1 MAVTEDGL
9 PIEDDDVAFKGHLNG
24 RPSLNGRF
32 TQPSQPDTSPAQQ
45 SNTGFR
51 ENGRFRRIL
60 LFFGGVI
67 LHIVFWDLLIAKIP
81 FVGDWV
87 RGTRPRRFRR
97 WAKRFRTLAVEMGG
111 VMIKL
116 GQFLSARV
124 DVLPVEITEELQG
137 LQDEVPA
144 ERPEHILAAAEAEL
158 GDLSTHF
165 SHIEETPLAAA
176 SLGQAH
182 RAWLLPNNGR
192 SEHGDA
198 VVIKVMRP
206 NIENIVRTD
215 LSALNIVAK
224 WLMRYRPIR
233 RRADV
238 PALMQEFSRTL
249 WEEMDYESEAANAE
263 RFAEMYVNSDTIYIP
278 AVYRQHSTKRII
290 VLENVESLKI
300 TDLQGMKAAGIN
312 PREVAES
319 LLDAYFP
326 QIFEEGFFH
335 ADPHPGNLFIR
346 PRDDI
351 PWLAEDDD
359 GRGRP
364 FWLIFIDF
372 GMVGRV
378 PEAMKQNLR
387 KILVSVMQ
395 QDGRTLTEAYS
406 ELGFFLPD
414 ADLERISDAQSTIL
428 KRMWGRNWLDL
439 ANPDPEELKELS
451 KEFRDLLFD
460 FPFQVPQDFIYLG
473 RALGMMAGMVSQLD
487 EEISPWYFFE
497 KYGKTVVAD
506 ENMPLSLELAWEMVK
521 PYLNAPAQVKRLL
534 TMAENGRLRVQ
545 TDHETIRQ
553 QQRIE
558 KRIGQLG
565 WSILGAAG
573 MLSGTLIYLFRKG
586 FGSKK

>member
-1 MAVTEDGL
+1 MSVTEDGL
-9 PIEDDDVAFKGHLNG
+9 PIEYDDVALNG
-24 RPSLNGRF
+24 RLNSNQSLNGRSP
-32 TQPSQPDTSPAQQ
+32 QPQPDTPHAHQ
-45 SNTGFR
+45 SNAGFR

-67 LHIVFWDLLIAKIP
+67 LHVVFWDLLVAKIP

-87 RGTRPRRFRR
+87 RSTRPRRFRR

-116 GQFLSARV
+116 GQFLSSRV

-158 GDLSTHF
+158 GDLSAHF

-182 RAWLLPNNGR
+182 RAWLLPSNGR
-192 SEHGDA
+192 SERGDA
-198 VVIKVMRP
+198 VVVKVMRP

-249 WEEMDYESEAANAE
+249 WEEMDYELEAANAE
-263 RFAEMYVNSDTIYIP
+263 RFAEMYANSDSIYIP
-278 AVYRQHSTKRII
+278 AVYRQHSTKRVI

-300 TDLQGMKAAGIN
+300 TDLEGMKAAGIN
-312 PREVAES
+312 SREVAES

-335 ADPHPGNLFIR
+335 ADPHPGNLFVR

-351 PWLAEDDD
+351 PWSAEDDD
-359 GRGRP
+359 ERGRP

-378 PEAMKQNLR
+378 PETVKQNLR
-387 KILVSVMQ
+387 KVLVSVMQ

-414 ADLERISDAQSTIL
+414 ADLDRISDAQSSIL

-451 KEFRDLLFD
+451 QEFRDLLFD

-487 EEISPWYFFE
+487 EEISP
-497 KYGKTVVAD
+497 
-506 ENMPLSLELAWEMVK
+506 
-521 PYLNAPAQVKRLL
+521 
-534 TMAENGRLRVQ
+534 
-545 TDHETIRQ
+545 
-553 QQRIE
+553 
-558 KRIGQLG
+558 
-565 WSILGAAG
+565 
-573 MLSGTLIYLFRKG
+573 
-586 FGSKK
+586 